1 MLLIDD
7 RENEKLKHKLLMKM
21 GDRNQD
27 PKGQAQIKRLPVAD
41 YVMGNWGIEA
51 KEINDLYRSIIG
63 SGRNGRTIVNQLQE
77 LELAYE
83 RPMLVIYNTKLKPW
97 VHGGRPTAKR
107 IAIER
112 QRMEKVIASFKI
124 SFFHRFPNI
133 QIMQLKSMDDFVEW
147 LVQNHTQLNVFGKM
161 VPIPVELRGAP
172 NRGDLHPQV
181 AALSALSGVT
191 PETAEKILKKFGGLR
206 NVLRLR
212 TKQKHLMEIEG
223 IGRVKAK
230 LILSLRDGW

>member
-1 MLLIDD
+1 
-7 RENEKLKHKLLMKM
+7 M
-21 GDRNQD
+21 GDRNQNQ
-27 PKGQAQIKRLPVAD
+27 KGQARIKRLPVAD

-83 RPMLVIYNTKLKPW
+83 RPMLVIYGTQLKPW
-97 VHGGRPTAKR
+97 VAGGRPTAKR

-112 QRMEKVIASFKI
+112 QRMEKVISAFKVT
-124 SFFHRFPNI
+124 FFQRFPNI
-133 QIMQLKSMDDFVEW
+133 QIMQLKTMNDFVDW
-147 LVQNHTQLNVFGKM
+147 LAQNHTHLNIRGKIS
-161 VPIPVELRGAP
+161 PIPHEIQKTP

-181 AALSALSGVT
+181 AALSALSGIT
-191 PETAEKILKKFGGLR
+191 PETAERILDKFGGLR

-212 TKQKHLMEIEG
+212 TTQKDLMQIEG
-223 IGRVKAK
+223 VGRVKAK
-230 LILSLRDGW
+230 LILTLRDGWSNEQT